1 MNMPL
6 TQLPG
11 HPNVPWGNQ
20 MGAMLT
26 PLARARNEISSQI
39 TPFNAAVTVALIYTG
54 YRLLKGAKAG
64 HRHMKRKIKKYS
76 YVSTA
81 KRAAARA
88 AASQFDQ
95 EFK

>member
-20 MGAMLT
+20 MAALPDFRSAMT
-26 PLARARNEISSQI
+26 SARSQI
-39 TPFNAAVTVALIYTG
+39 TPFNTVVAAALIYTG
-54 YRLLKGAKAG
+54 YRLLKAGKEG
-64 HRHMKRKIKKYS
+64 HRRVSRRVKKYS
-76 YVSTA
+76 YVRSA

-88 AASQFDQ
+88 AASHFDQ